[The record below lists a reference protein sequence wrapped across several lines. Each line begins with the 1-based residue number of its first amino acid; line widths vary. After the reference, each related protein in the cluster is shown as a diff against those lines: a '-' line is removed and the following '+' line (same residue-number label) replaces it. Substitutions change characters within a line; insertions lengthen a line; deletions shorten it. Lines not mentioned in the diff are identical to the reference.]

1 MNKQGFTYL
10 LQHPENISASDTTA
24 IRAILD
30 EFPFFQSAHAVYLK
44 GLKNQESFSY
54 NKALKVTAA
63 HTTDRAVLFDYITSP
78 VFEQNAV
85 SEQIK
90 HQEIHLRN
98 LVIQEPFD
106 VSVQVAT
113 EELEKATK
121 ILDPDLFVPE
131 ITDDTLQLGKPLN
144 FNKEETHS
152 FNEWLKLSRFQ
163 TIERSDEKEKLE
175 EDATAHP
182 SKEDQDTKSSS
193 DVEISRKRKQAIID
207 SFIETNPKIEITTG
221 TTPVKKNLAKEKLI
235 PSEALM
241 TETLA
246 RVYICLLYTSPSPRD
261 QRGSRMPSS
270 A

>member
-44 GLKNQESFSY
+44 GLKNQESFTY
-54 NKALKVTAA
+54 NKALKVTAV

-121 ILDPDLFVPE
+121 ILDPDLF
-131 ITDDTLQLGKPLN
+131 
-144 FNKEETHS
+144 
-152 FNEWLKLSRFQ
+152 LS
-163 TIERSDEKEKLE
+163 
-175 EDATAHP
+175 
-182 SKEDQDTKSSS
+182 
-193 DVEISRKRKQAIID
+193 
-207 SFIETNPKIEITTG
+207 
-221 TTPVKKNLAKEKLI
+221 LI
-235 PSEALM
+235 H
-241 TETLA
+241 
-246 RVYICLLYTSPSPRD
+246 I
-261 QRGSRMPSS
+261 
-270 A
+270 